1 MSDIKYSRRYKE
13 PQKQLQCDHCSDGVV
28 VGKIHV
34 AVSWFRGDDEVVFLC
49 KPAFD
54 QIKRGREDDVLRDV
68 LARRE
73 GGGDES
79 G

>member
-1 MSDIKYSRRYKE
+1 
-13 PQKQLQCDHCSDGVV
+13 VV